1 MRIVIKRSYGD
12 AKKLKN
18 FKEQLRRLKMELIL
32 QMNAEEAIEVTKNG
46 TLKALAESLK
56 THSKA
61 STESAEELPQAPS
74 MDCASS
80 MPIESPTQAPMP
92 GSAAPAWTAGGGAVD
107 DSTPQTP
114 TPQTT
119 AVPTEVKSYTADE
132 LQKAAIGLMDKGVS
146 MDDIAALLGKHGVS
160 SLPEL
165 TPDKFG
171 AFALDLRQ
179 LGADI

>member
-1 MRIVIKRSYGD
+1 
-12 AKKLKN
+12 
-18 FKEQLRRLKMELIL
+18 MELIL

-56 THSKA
+56 TFSKDDSA
-61 STESAEELPQAPS
+61 SQTPV
-74 MDCASS
+74 MDCASAA
-80 MPIESPTQAPMP
+80 PVEVPTQAPMP
-92 GSAAPAWTAGGGAVD
+92 GSDAPVEAASTAP
-107 DSTPQTP
+107 TTQTP
-114 TPQTT
+114 ALQT

-132 LQKAAIGLMDKGVS
+132 LQKAAIALMDKGVS
-146 MDDIAALLGKHGVS
+146 MDDIAALLGKYGVS

>member
-1 MRIVIKRSYGD
+1 MLLSG
-12 AKKLKN
+12 ATATQKKLKN
-18 FKEQLRRLKMELIL
+18 FKKQLRRLKMELIL

-46 TLKALAESLK
+46 TLKALAESIK
-56 THSKA
+56 THGKA
-61 STESAEELPQAPS
+61 SAESAEELPQAPS

-80 MPIESPTQAPMP
+80 IPVETPTQAPMP
-92 GSAAPAWTAGGGAVD
+92 ESTTPTWTPGGGATD
-107 DSTPQTP
+107 DS

-119 AVPTEVKSYTADE
+119 AVPTEAKSYTADE

-146 MDDIAALLGKHGVS
+146 MDAIAGVLNKLGVAT
-160 SLPEL
+160 LPEL

-171 AFALDLRQ
+171 AFALELRQ

>member
-1 MRIVIKRSYGD
+1 
-12 AKKLKN
+12 
-18 FKEQLRRLKMELIL
+18 MELIL
-32 QMNAEEAIEVTKNG
+32 QMNAEEAIEVAKNG

-56 THSKA
+56 AFGK
-61 STESAEELPQAPS
+61 ELPQTPS
-74 MDCASS
+74 TDCASAQ
-80 MPIESPTQAPMP
+80 PVETPTQAPMP
-92 GSAAPAWTAGGGAVD
+92 ESTTPTWTPGGGATD
-107 DSTPQTP
+107 DS

-146 MDDIAALLGKHGVS
+146 MDAIAGVLNKLGVAT
-160 SLPEL
+160 LPEL

>member
-1 MRIVIKRSYGD
+1 
-12 AKKLKN
+12 
-18 FKEQLRRLKMELIL
+18 MELIL

-56 THSKA
+56 TFSKDDP
-61 STESAEELPQAPS
+61 TPQTAV
-74 MDCASS
+74 MDCASAE
-80 MPIESPTQAPMP
+80 PVETPTQAPMP
-92 GSAAPAWTAGGGAVD
+92 ESTTPNWTPGDGATD
-107 DSTPQTP
+107 DSTPQT
-114 TPQTT
+114 
-119 AVPTEVKSYTADE
+119 AVPTEAKSYTADE
-132 LQKAAIGLMDKGVS
+132 LQKAAIALMDRGVS
-146 MDDIAALLGKHGVS
+146 MDDIAALLGKRGVS

>member
-1 MRIVIKRSYGD
+1 
-12 AKKLKN
+12 
-18 FKEQLRRLKMELIL
+18 MELIL

-61 STESAEELPQAPS
+61 SAESADELPQAPS

-80 MPIESPTQAPMP
+80 MPVETPTTAPMP
-92 GSAAPAWTAGGGAVD
+92 ESTTPTWTPGGGATD
-107 DSTPQTP
+107 DSTPQT
-114 TPQTT
+114 
-119 AVPTEVKSYTADE
+119 AVPTEAKSYTADE
-132 LQKAAIGLMDKGVS
+132 LQKAAIALMDKGVS

>member
-1 MRIVIKRSYGD
+1 
-12 AKKLKN
+12 
-18 FKEQLRRLKMELIL
+18 MELIL

-46 TLKALAESLK
+46 TLKALAESIK
-56 THSKA
+56 SHGKA
-61 STESAEELPQAPS
+61 SAESAEELPQAPS

-80 MPIESPTQAPMP
+80 TPVEIPTQAPMP
-92 GSAAPAWTAGGGAVD
+92 ESTTPTWTAGGGATD
-107 DSTPQTP
+107 DSA
-114 TPQTT
+114 PQTT
-119 AVPTEVKSYTADE
+119 AVPTEAKSYTADE

-171 AFALDLRQ
+171 AFALELRQ

>member
-1 MRIVIKRSYGD
+1 
-12 AKKLKN
+12 
-18 FKEQLRRLKMELIL
+18 MELIL

-61 STESAEELPQAPS
+61 STEPADKLPQAPS

-80 MPIESPTQAPMP
+80 MPVETPTQVPMP
-92 GSAAPAWTAGGGAVD
+92 ESTTPTWTPGGGAVD
-107 DSTPQTP
+107 DSTPH
-114 TPQTT
+114 T
-119 AVPTEVKSYTADE
+119 AVPTEAKSYTADE
-132 LQKAAIGLMDKGVS
+132 LQKAAIALMDKGVS

-165 TPDKFG
+165 TSDKFG

>member
-1 MRIVIKRSYGD
+1 
-12 AKKLKN
+12 
-18 FKEQLRRLKMELIL
+18 MELIL

-56 THSKA
+56 THGKA
-61 STESAEELPQAPS
+61 SAESAEELPQAPS

-80 MPIESPTQAPMP
+80 QSVETPTQAPMP
-92 GSAAPAWTAGGGAVD
+92 ESTTPTWTPGGGATD
-107 DSTPQTP
+107 DSAPQTS
-114 TPQTT
+114 
-119 AVPTEVKSYTADE
+119 AVPTEAKSYTADE

-146 MDDIAALLGKHGVS
+146 MDAIAGVLNKLGVAT
-160 SLPEL
+160 LPEL

-171 AFALDLRQ
+171 AFALELRQ

>member
-1 MRIVIKRSYGD
+1 
-12 AKKLKN
+12 
-18 FKEQLRRLKMELIL
+18 MELIL

-46 TLKALAESLK
+46 TLKALAESIK
-56 THSKA
+56 THGKA
-61 STESAEELPQAPS
+61 SAESAEELPQAPS

-80 MPIESPTQAPMP
+80 IPVETPTQAPMP
-92 GSAAPAWTAGGGAVD
+92 GSAAPVWTAGGGAVD

-114 TPQTT
+114 TPQT
-119 AVPTEVKSYTADE
+119 AVPTEAKSYTADE
-132 LQKAAIGLMDKGVS
+132 LQKAAIALMDKGVS

-165 TPDKFG
+165 TPGKFG

>member
-1 MRIVIKRSYGD
+1 
-12 AKKLKN
+12 
-18 FKEQLRRLKMELIL
+18 MELIL

-56 THSKA
+56 TFSK
-61 STESAEELPQAPS
+61 ELPQAPS

-80 MPIESPTQAPMP
+80 MPAETPTQAPMP
-92 GSAAPAWTAGGGAVD
+92 ESTTPTWTPGGGATD

-114 TPQTT
+114 
-119 AVPTEVKSYTADE
+119 AVPTEAKSYTADE

-146 MDDIAALLGKHGVS
+146 MDAIAGVLNKLGVAT
-160 SLPEL
+160 LPEL

-171 AFALDLRQ
+171 AFALELRQ

>member
-1 MRIVIKRSYGD
+1 
-12 AKKLKN
+12 
-18 FKEQLRRLKMELIL
+18 MELIL

-56 THSKA
+56 THGKA
-61 STESAEELPQAPS
+61 SAESAEELPQAPS

-80 MPIESPTQAPMP
+80 QPVETPTQAPMP
-92 GSAAPAWTAGGGAVD
+92 ESTTPTWTPGGGATD
-107 DSTPQTP
+107 DSA
-114 TPQTT
+114 PQTT
-119 AVPTEVKSYTADE
+119 AVPTEAKSYTADE

-146 MDDIAALLGKHGVS
+146 MDAIAGVLNKLGVAT
-160 SLPEL
+160 LPEL

-171 AFALDLRQ
+171 AFALELRQ

>member
-1 MRIVIKRSYGD
+1 
-12 AKKLKN
+12 
-18 FKEQLRRLKMELIL
+18 MELIL

-46 TLKALAESLK
+46 TLKALAESIR

-61 STESAEELPQAPS
+61 SAEPAEELSQAPG

-80 MPIESPTQAPMP
+80 MPAETPTQAPMP
-92 GSAAPAWTAGGGAVD
+92 ESTTPTWTPGGGATD

-114 TPQTT
+114 
-119 AVPTEVKSYTADE
+119 AVPTEAKSYTADE

-146 MDDIAALLGKHGVS
+146 MDAIAGVLNKLGVAT
-160 SLPEL
+160 LPEL

-171 AFALDLRQ
+171 AFALELRQ

>member
-1 MRIVIKRSYGD
+1 
-12 AKKLKN
+12 
-18 FKEQLRRLKMELIL
+18 MELIL

-56 THSKA
+56 AFGK
-61 STESAEELPQAPS
+61 ELPQTS
-74 MDCASS
+74 STDCASAE
-80 MPIESPTQAPMP
+80 PVETPTQAPMP
-92 GSAAPAWTAGGGAVD
+92 GSAAPVWTAGGGAVD

-114 TPQTT
+114 APQT
-119 AVPTEVKSYTADE
+119 AVPTEAKSYTADE
-132 LQKAAIGLMDKGVS
+132 LQKAAIALMDKGVS

>member
-1 MRIVIKRSYGD
+1 
-12 AKKLKN
+12 
-18 FKEQLRRLKMELIL
+18 MELIL

-56 THSKA
+56 TFSK
-61 STESAEELPQAPS
+61 ELPQTPV
-74 MDCASS
+74 MDCVSAA
-80 MPIESPTQAPMP
+80 PVETATQAPMP
-92 GSAAPAWTAGGGAVD
+92 GSAAPVWTPGGGATD
-107 DSTPQTP
+107 DSTPQTS
-114 TPQTT
+114 TPQT
-119 AVPTEVKSYTADE
+119 AVPTEAKSYTADE
-132 LQKAAIGLMDKGVS
+132 LQKAAIALMDKGVS

>member
-1 MRIVIKRSYGD
+1 
-12 AKKLKN
+12 
-18 FKEQLRRLKMELIL
+18 MELIL

-56 THSKA
+56 THGKA
-61 STESAEELPQAPS
+61 SAESAEELPQAPS
-74 MDCASS
+74 MDCASAE
-80 MPIESPTQAPMP
+80 PVETPTTAPMP
-92 GSAAPAWTAGGGAVD
+92 ESTTPTWTPGGGATD
-107 DSTPQTP
+107 DSTPQT
-114 TPQTT
+114 
-119 AVPTEVKSYTADE
+119 AVPTEAKSYTADE
-132 LQKAAIGLMDKGVS
+132 LQKAAIALMDKGVS

>member
-1 MRIVIKRSYGD
+1 
-12 AKKLKN
+12 
-18 FKEQLRRLKMELIL
+18 MELIL
-32 QMNAEEAIEVTKNG
+32 QMNAEEAIEVTQNG

-56 THSKA
+56 TFSKDD
-61 STESAEELPQAPS
+61 SVPQAPV
-74 MDCASS
+74 MDCASAE
-80 MPIESPTQAPMP
+80 PVETPTTAPVP
-92 GSAAPAWTAGGGAVD
+92 GSAAPVWTAGGGAVD

-114 TPQTT
+114 TPQT
-119 AVPTEVKSYTADE
+119 AVPTEAKSYTADE
-132 LQKAAIGLMDKGVS
+132 LQKAAIALMDKGVS

>member
-1 MRIVIKRSYGD
+1 
-12 AKKLKN
+12 
-18 FKEQLRRLKMELIL
+18 MELIL

-56 THSKA
+56 TFSKDD
-61 STESAEELPQAPS
+61 SAPQTPV
-74 MDCASS
+74 MDCVSS
-80 MPIESPTQAPMP
+80 QPVETPTTAPMP
-92 GSAAPAWTAGGGAVD
+92 GGAAPVWTAGGGAVD

-114 TPQTT
+114 APQTT
-119 AVPTEVKSYTADE
+119 AVPTETKSYTADE
-132 LQKAAIGLMDKGVS
+132 LQKAAIALMDKGVS
-146 MDDIAALLGKHGVS
+146 MDDIAALLSKYGVS

>member
-1 MRIVIKRSYGD
+1 
-12 AKKLKN
+12 
-18 FKEQLRRLKMELIL
+18 MELIL

-46 TLKALAESLK
+46 TLKALAESIR

-61 STESAEELPQAPS
+61 SAEPAEELHQAPS

-80 MPIESPTQAPMP
+80 MPVETPTQAPMP
-92 GSAAPAWTAGGGAVD
+92 ESTTPTWTPGGGATD
-107 DSTPQTP
+107 DSTPQTS
-114 TPQTT
+114 
-119 AVPTEVKSYTADE
+119 AVPTEAKSYTADE

-146 MDDIAALLGKHGVS
+146 MDAIAGVLNKLGVAT
-160 SLPEL
+160 LPEL

>member
-1 MRIVIKRSYGD
+1 
-12 AKKLKN
+12 
-18 FKEQLRRLKMELIL
+18 MELIL

-46 TLKALAESLK
+46 TLKALAESIK
-56 THSKA
+56 THGK
-61 STESAEELPQAPS
+61 ELHQAPS

-80 MPIESPTQAPMP
+80 QPVETPTTAPMP
-92 GSAAPAWTAGGGAVD
+92 GNAAPVWTAGGGAVD
-107 DSTPQTP
+107 DSTPQ
-114 TPQTT
+114 T

-132 LQKAAIGLMDKGVS
+132 LQKAAIALMDKGVS
-146 MDDIAALLGKHGVS
+146 MDDIAALLSKHGVS

>member
-1 MRIVIKRSYGD
+1 
-12 AKKLKN
+12 
-18 FKEQLRRLKMELIL
+18 MELIL

-56 THSKA
+56 TRSKA
-61 STESAEELPQAPS
+61 STEPAEELPQAPS
-74 MDCASS
+74 MDCASAQ
-80 MPIESPTQAPMP
+80 PVETPTQAPMSESTTP
-92 GSAAPAWTAGGGAVD
+92 TWTPGGGTTD
-107 DSTPQTP
+107 DS

-119 AVPTEVKSYTADE
+119 AVPTEAKSYTADE
-132 LQKAAIGLMDKGVS
+132 LQKAAIALMDRGVS
-146 MDDIAALLGKHGVS
+146 MDDITALLGKHGVS

>member
-1 MRIVIKRSYGD
+1 MLLSG
-12 AKKLKN
+12 ATATQKKLKN

-56 THSKA
+56 TFSKDD
-61 STESAEELPQAPS
+61 SVPQAPS

-80 MPIESPTQAPMP
+80 QPVETPTQAPMP
-92 GSAAPAWTAGGGAVD
+92 ESTTPTWTPGGGATD
-107 DSTPQTP
+107 DSTPQTS
-114 TPQTT
+114 
-119 AVPTEVKSYTADE
+119 AVPTEAKSYTADE

-146 MDDIAALLGKHGVS
+146 MDAIAGVLNKLGVAT
-160 SLPEL
+160 LPEL

-171 AFALDLRQ
+171 AFALELRQ

>member
-1 MRIVIKRSYGD
+1 
-12 AKKLKN
+12 
-18 FKEQLRRLKMELIL
+18 MELIL

-56 THSKA
+56 TFSKDD
-61 STESAEELPQAPS
+61 SVPQAS
-74 MDCASS
+74 VMDCAIAE
-80 MPIESPTQAPMP
+80 PVETPTTAPMP
-92 GSAAPAWTAGGGAVD
+92 GSAAPVWTAGGGAVD

-114 TPQTT
+114 TPQT
-119 AVPTEVKSYTADE
+119 AVPTEAKSYTADE
-132 LQKAAIGLMDKGVS
+132 LQKAAIALMDKGVS

>member
-1 MRIVIKRSYGD
+1 
-12 AKKLKN
+12 
-18 FKEQLRRLKMELIL
+18 MELIL

-46 TLKALAESLK
+46 TLKALAESIK

-61 STESAEELPQAPS
+61 SAESAEELPQAPS

-80 MPIESPTQAPMP
+80 MPVETPTQAPMP
-92 GSAAPAWTAGGGAVD
+92 ESTTPTWTPGGGATD
-107 DSTPQTP
+107 DSTPQT
-114 TPQTT
+114 
-119 AVPTEVKSYTADE
+119 AVPTEAKSYTADE
-132 LQKAAIGLMDKGVS
+132 LQKAAIALMDKGVS

>member
-1 MRIVIKRSYGD
+1 
-12 AKKLKN
+12 
-18 FKEQLRRLKMELIL
+18 MELIL

-56 THSKA
+56 TFSKDD
-61 STESAEELPQAPS
+61 SVPQAPS

-80 MPIESPTQAPMP
+80 QPVETPTQAPMP
-92 GSAAPAWTAGGGAVD
+92 ESTTPTWTPGGGATD
-107 DSTPQTP
+107 DSAPQ
-114 TPQTT
+114 QT
-119 AVPTEVKSYTADE
+119 VPTEAKSYTADE

-146 MDDIAALLGKHGVS
+146 MDAIAGVLNKLGVAT
-160 SLPEL
+160 LPEL

-171 AFALDLRQ
+171 AFALELRQ

>member
-1 MRIVIKRSYGD
+1 
-12 AKKLKN
+12 
-18 FKEQLRRLKMELIL
+18 MELIL

-46 TLKALAESLK
+46 TLKALAESIK
-56 THSKA
+56 THGKA
-61 STESAEELPQAPS
+61 SAESAEELPQAPS

-80 MPIESPTQAPMP
+80 MPVETPTQAPMP
-92 GSAAPAWTAGGGAVD
+92 ESTTPDWTPGGGATD
-107 DSTPQTP
+107 DSTPQTV
-114 TPQTT
+114 
-119 AVPTEVKSYTADE
+119 VPTEVKSYTADE
-132 LQKAAIGLMDKGVS
+132 LQKAAIALMDKGVS
-146 MDDIAALLGKHGVS
+146 MNDIAALLDKHGVS

>member
-1 MRIVIKRSYGD
+1 
-12 AKKLKN
+12 
-18 FKEQLRRLKMELIL
+18 MELTL
-32 QMNAEEAIEVTKNG
+32 HMNAEEAVEVTKNG

-56 THSKA
+56 AINSEN
-61 STESAEELPQAPS
+61 SQVSAETATATAPQPAIAEPATSQQTVVSVAPTTNVP
-74 MDCASS
+74 AG
-80 MPIESPTQAPMP
+80 APVGTP
-92 GSAAPAWTAGGGAVD
+92 S
-107 DSTPQTP
+107 PQTP
-114 TPQTT
+114 APQP
-119 AVPTEVKSYTADE
+119 AVPTETKSYTADE
-132 LQKAAIGLMDKGVS
+132 LQKAAIALMDKGVS

>member
-1 MRIVIKRSYGD
+1 
-12 AKKLKN
+12 
-18 FKEQLRRLKMELIL
+18 MELIL

-46 TLKALAESLK
+46 TLKALAESIR

-61 STESAEELPQAPS
+61 SAESADELPQAPS

-80 MPIESPTQAPMP
+80 MPVETPTTAPMP
-92 GSAAPAWTAGGGAVD
+92 ESTTPTWTPGGGATD
-107 DSTPQTP
+107 DSTPQT
-114 TPQTT
+114 
-119 AVPTEVKSYTADE
+119 AVPTEAKSYTADE
-132 LQKAAIGLMDKGVS
+132 LQKAAIALMDKGVS
-146 MDDIAALLGKHGVS
+146 MDDIAALLGKHGVR

>member
-1 MRIVIKRSYGD
+1 
-12 AKKLKN
+12 
-18 FKEQLRRLKMELIL
+18 MELIL

-46 TLKALAESLK
+46 TLKALAESIRA
-56 THSKA
+56 HSKA
-61 STESAEELPQAPS
+61 SAEPAEELPQAPS

-80 MPIESPTQAPMP
+80 MPVETPTTAPMP
-92 GSAAPAWTAGGGAVD
+92 ESTTPTWTPGGGATD
-107 DSTPQTP
+107 DSTPQT
-114 TPQTT
+114 
-119 AVPTEVKSYTADE
+119 AVPTEAKSYTADE

>member
-1 MRIVIKRSYGD
+1 
-12 AKKLKN
+12 
-18 FKEQLRRLKMELIL
+18 MELIL

-56 THSKA
+56 THGKA
-61 STESAEELPQAPS
+61 SAESAEELPQAPS

-80 MPIESPTQAPMP
+80 MPVETPTTAPMP
-92 GSAAPAWTAGGGAVD
+92 ESTTPTWTPGGGATD
-107 DSTPQTP
+107 DSTPQ
-114 TPQTT
+114 T
-119 AVPTEVKSYTADE
+119 AVPTEVKGYTADE
-132 LQKAAIGLMDKGVS
+132 LQKAAIALMDKGVS